1 MTYFNTL
8 ADSDRPVR
16 MIQVGAGGMGRAW
29 LETLVRSADTDIVG
43 LVDLDLG
50 AARDAAESIGR
61 PDLPIAR
68 SLTDLASDPGADAVL
83 NVTVP
88 AAHHAVTTQALLL
101 GLPVLSE
108 KPAAPT
114 VAEAI
119 SLAATAEVTAQLLMV
134 SQSRRYFRQLAAFR
148 RDVRNAGPVGLLTN
162 QFFRAAHFGGFREE
176 MPYPLLVDMA
186 IHPFDVARYLLG
198 SEPVAVYCDSFNP
211 SWSWYAG
218 DASAVA
224 IFEFEGD
231 ARFEY
236 TGSWCS
242 PGMETSWNGSWR
254 ASTAG
259 ATVLWDGEGAPV
271 VEAPVVEGSGPAGI
285 TADDAPEEIAGALAE
300 FVAALRSG
308 VVPWGE
314 IHDNIGSLAMVEA
327 AVRSAST
334 RTRILIADVVESAYA
349 QALAA
354 EERPAVH
361 DRLRGWGSGSA
372 GLHPAARLEHL
383 A

>member
-1 MTYFNTL
+1 M
-8 ADSDRPVR
+8 VQ
-16 MIQVGAGGMGRAW
+16 IGAGGMGRAW
-29 LETLVRSADTDIVG
+29 LETLVRSADADIVG

-50 AARDAAESIGR
+50 SAREAAASIGR

-68 SLTDLASDPGADAVL
+68 SLTDLAIDPGADAVL

-101 GLPVLSE
+101 GLAVLSE

-114 VAEAI
+114 VAEAL
-119 SLAATAEVTAQLLMV
+119 SLAATAEVTGQLLMV

-148 RDVRNAGPVGLLTN
+148 REVRNTGPVGLLSN

-176 MPYPLLVDMA
+176 MAYPLLVDMA

-198 SEPVAVYCDSFNP
+198 CEPVAVYCDSFNP

-224 IFEFEGD
+224 LFEFEGD

-242 PGMETSWNGSWR
+242 PGAETSWNGSWR

-271 VEAPVVEGSGPAGI
+271 IEGTGAADI
-285 TADDAPEEIAGALAE
+285 AADDAPEEIAGALAE
-300 FVAALRSG
+300 FVTALRSG
-308 VVPWGE
+308 AVPWGE
-314 IHDNIGSLAMVEA
+314 IHDNVGSLAMVEA

-334 RTRILIADVVESAYA
+334 RTRILIADVVELAYS

-354 EERPAVH
+354 DERAAVH
-361 DRLRGWGSGSA
+361 DQLRGWGSGSA
-372 GLHPAARLEHL
+372 GLDPAARLERL